1 MGRQKEFKVG
11 KSFTFGLQELAWL
24 AKHCHDKKIKG
35 SEFMNK
41 LLREAMTEDK
51 VEKVKESNTQVVHC
65 MTCNDWEPHGVLDMI
80 CTGCN
85 QVNQLLKERVEE
97 KKKTLQA

>member
-11 KSFTFGLQELAWL
+11 KSFTFGISELAWL
-24 AKHCHDKKIKG
+24 AKHCHKEKIKG

-41 LLREAMTEDK
+41 LLRKAMLEDK
-51 VEKVKESNTQVVHC
+51 DVKVKESNTHVEHC
-65 MTCNDWEPHGVLDMI
+65 ILCNDYLPHTSDMV

-85 QVNQLLKERVEE
+85 QLNQLLYKRFEE
-97 KKKTLQA
+97 HKKTLQA

>member
-11 KSFTFGLQELAWL
+11 KSFTFGISELAWL
-24 AKHCHDKKIKG
+24 AKHCHEKKIKG

-41 LLREAMTEDK
+41 LLRNAMLEDK
-51 VEKVKESNTQVVHC
+51 EEQVKESNTQIVHC
-65 MTCNDWEPHGVLDMI
+65 MLCNDYLPHTLDMI

-85 QVNQLLKERVEE
+85 QINQLLKKRVEE
-97 KKKTLQA
+97 KQKALNG